1 MAGKKLECFTTK
13 EKRVVCKDA
22 KSKEGQQI
30 KAHKKSK
37 KSEVLA
43 KGAVRRVGS
52 KSKIF
57 MYQSQD
63 LNIGRIIL
71 GAITT
76 GERPMINHYLSR
88 LDTLYLFY
96 T

>member
-57 MYQSQD
+57 IMDSYVPKSGFKYWKNNFGSNYD
-63 LNIGRIIL
+63 WRT
-71 GAITT
+71 A
-76 GERPMINHYLSR
+76 
-88 LDTLYLFY
+88 DD
-96 T
+96 